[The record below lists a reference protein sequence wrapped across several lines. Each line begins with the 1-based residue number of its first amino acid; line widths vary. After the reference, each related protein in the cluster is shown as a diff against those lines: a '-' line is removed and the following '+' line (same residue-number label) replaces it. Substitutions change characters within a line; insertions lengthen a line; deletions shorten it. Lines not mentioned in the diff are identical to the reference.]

1 MLSSTK
7 LVHLLLVVPGQGDN
21 NLGIYS
27 HIETIRQPLLKRE
40 FGNDEG
46 TLYEGTVVDFFERW
60 AGNSDKKLD
69 KEKRGR
75 EKIKQLIQGIRAEE
89 GEILLSFKAS
99 GQGWGPTSGQYDED
113 WIQLDFDDSN
123 WKWSGDGAG

>member
-1 MLSSTK
+1 MT
-7 LVHLLLVVPGQGDN
+7 GNGN

-75 EKIKQLIQGIRAEE
+75 EEIKQLIQGIRAEE
-89 GEILLSFKAS
+89 GRFFSVSRLQGKVGGRPAAS
-99 GQGWGPTSGQYDED
+99 TMKTGYS
-113 WIQLDFDDSN
+113 
-123 WKWSGDGAG
+123 